1 VTVTVVLLTLLLA
14 PAASDGAQA
23 PPAATCQSFSR
34 DAENLPPL
42 VREWFAQ
49 SADERV
55 LVCPQGAAGAPEA
68 DAALYFGE
76 GAVTQHGEVCS
87 YRSHGLTLVGSGDAA
102 RLHRYERNEALDMAL
117 AGIGCPRPH
126 GASVAAAYVETYDV
140 TPAAFIG
147 IMRLWS
153 AATAAI
159 AADKEHC
166 CAMPADAHGSAS
178 GAAHPGGAAQPRAAE
193 SRITPEARARLE
205 AEIDP
210 AHVGAAS
217 VTRIVRIPGSVLR
230 HRYALFLTVPDAT
243 RDSPAAYVAYIDKS
257 VRRPYEIT
265 DFAETN

>member
-1 VTVTVVLLTLLLA
+1 MTATVVLLTLLLA
-14 PAASDGAQA
+14 PAASDRAQA

-34 DAENLPPL
+34 DAEKLPPL

-55 LVCPQGAAGAPEA
+55 LVCPQSAAGAPEA

-102 RLHRYERNEALDMAL
+102 RLHRYERSEALDMAL
-117 AGIGCPRPH
+117 AGAGCPRPH

-153 AATAAI
+153 AATATLG
-159 AADKEHC
+159 AAGNEHC
-166 CAMPADAHGSAS
+166 CAMR
-178 GAAHPGGAAQPRAAE
+178 GGAAEPGAA
-193 SRITPEARARLE
+193 SARIAPEARTRLE
-205 AEIDP
+205 AAMSP
-210 AHVGAAS
+210 GHTSAAT
-217 VTRIVRIPGSVLR
+217 VTRIVRIPGSALR
-230 HRYALFLTVPDAT
+230 HRYALFLTVADTVAG
-243 RDSPAAYVAYIDKS
+243 SPALYVVYVD
-257 VRRPYEIT
+257 RRLRGPYEIT
-265 DFAETN
+265 AFAETN